1 MSSFVGGLCFLSLL
15 KFRNMKPL
23 ARDMVLR
30 NVGPVDNIPSHN
42 DAPLHKASLSQSRD
56 WESMSGGS
64 SNSPSACTRSSSR
77 YRGKGDEDDSDLA
90 DHLHDRAE
98 SPTSPMDVVIV
109 AAPPPPSPLSL
120 HHQQQ
125 QLSSTRVGDTRNS
138 IATRARSSSSTLSS
152 ITATTS
158 CISPVSNYCCG
169 QSKVVHFVDPQSG
182 VTFFKAKVPLPLTTA
197 TVSSASLPLQQQQ
210 QRSYSPG
217 SATMKDLAKISLK
230 RLVTKFQLSPSI
242 CSIRG
247 MQILGNGASLS
258 AADQVHAVVGL
269 EEEVV
274 FMTTIS
280 DDAARASVLSLAAA
294 AVATSTTPSC
304 GTASSLSQNSDMTQV
319 LTSSQQQPQSQQR
332 KREREEDEK
341 RTTSRRVQKRAI
353 APSSSSSS
361 VPAAAEVMAPEM
373 FTEEEVHAAGR
384 LVDTLIS
391 ERCLANLF
399 SHVQAARRA
408 SDLCSMAGRAR

>member
-1 MSSFVGGLCFLSLL
+1 
-15 KFRNMKPL
+15 MKPL
-23 ARDMVLR
+23 ARDLVLR
-30 NVGPVDNIPSHN
+30 HVSPVNNIITHHN
-42 DAPLHKASLSQSRD
+42 DAPLQKELLSQSRRD

-64 SNSPSACTRSSSR
+64 SNSPSVCTRSSSR
-77 YRGKGDEDDSDLA
+77 YRKGDEDDHDLA

-98 SPTSPMDVVIV
+98 SPTSPLDVVIV
-109 AAPPPPSPLSL
+109 AAPPQ
-120 HHQQQ
+120 HHHEQQI
-125 QLSSTRVGDTRNS
+125 SSAARVGETRTS

-152 ITATTS
+152 SHTAATTCNS
-158 CISPVSNYCCG
+158 NSVSNYYSG
-169 QSKVVHFVDPQSG
+169 QSKVVHFVDPQTG
-182 VTFFKAKVPLPLTTA
+182 VTFFKAKVPLPLTSA
-197 TVSSASLPLQQQQ
+197 TVSSAPLPSQQK
-210 QRSYSPG
+210 QRSSSAG

-280 DDAARASVLSLAAA
+280 DEAARTSVLSLAAA
-294 AVATSTTPSC
+294 ATSTTPSY
-304 GTASSLSQNSDMTQV
+304 GTASSSQTSDATTQV
-319 LTSSQQQPQSQQR
+319 LTSSQQQPPSQR
-332 KREREEDEK
+332 KREREEKLQDDK
-341 RTTSRRVQKRAI
+341 RTSSRRVQKRAI
-353 APSSSSSS
+353 SPPSLSS
-361 VPAAAEVMAPEM
+361 AEVMAAPEK
-373 FTEEEVHAAGR
+373 FTEEEVYAAGR

-408 SDLCSMAGRAR
+408 SDLCSMTGRAR